1 MAKRGSYFQKII
13 NNQYL
18 LASSCLFLFLSTP
31 VISSETGYKPKAS
44 VQKANKATSQMQ
56 RHYKMKN
63 THLTQSKLTT
73 YKNIY
78 SKYNDLSPEAD
89 EKILP
94 LISNA
99 LHFQGILYKRGG
111 QSPSTGFDCSGYVQY
126 IFKESFGQTLPRS
139 AAEMAKLGEPID
151 LHNLQAG
158 DLVFFNTRKRPN
170 SHVGIYLGNQEFIHA
185 PTRGARVRIN
195 RLDERYWSSSYELA
209 RRYNPDNKRIM

>member
-1 MAKRGSYFQKII
+1 MAKRGYYFQKMI

-18 LASSCLFLFLSTP
+18 LVFSSLFLFLSTP
-31 VISSETGYKPKAS
+31 VIASETGYKPKAS
-44 VQKANKATSQMQ
+44 AQKTNKTTSQKQ
-56 RHYKMKN
+56 RHYKLKN
-63 THLTQSKLTT
+63 THFTQSKLTT
-73 YKNIY
+73 YENIY
-78 SKYNDLSPEAD
+78 SKYNDLSLEEH
-89 EKILP
+89 EKNHS
-94 LISNA
+94 LITNA
-99 LHFQGILYKRGG
+99 LQFQGILYKRGG

-126 IFKESFGQTLPRS
+126 IFKESYGKTLPRS

-185 PTRGARVRIN
+185 PTRGSRVRIN

-209 RRYNPDNKRIM
+209 RRYSLDNKQIL